1 MNLRGIKKC
10 RHLLSEKGFTL
21 VELMIVVALLAILG
35 GIANLLMPPMLSNY
49 YLTAAIKQL
58 SLDLMVCRERAISE
72 GTQFRVTFDVANNCY
87 HIDRWTETAPPGSGI
102 WTWTNPDNA
111 VDPNPLTVSV
121 VPSGGQGYGIQ
132 FGASVVDGSVI
143 EFAPRGITT
152 FTGANYSNA
161 PGISI
166 TNGSKTG
173 SFTVSFT
180 GKIGAITWS

>member
-1 MNLRGIKKC
+1 MNLRGIKKD

-58 SLDLMVCRERAISE
+58 SLDLMVYRERAISE
-72 GTQFRVTFDVANNCY
+72 GTQFKVTFDVPNNCY
-87 HIDRWTETAPPGSGI
+87 RIERETATGSNS
-102 WTWTNPDNA
+102 WTHPDNTA
-111 VDPNPLTVSV
+111 LPSPPNWLNISV

-132 FGASVVDGSVI
+132 FGASIVDGSSIV
-143 EFAPRGITT
+143 FAPRGIAT
-152 FTGANYSNA
+152 FTGASYSNPPA
-161 PGISI
+161 ISI

-173 SFTVSFT
+173 SFTVRIT

>member
-1 MNLRGIKKC
+1 MSLWGIKK
-10 RHLLSEKGFTL
+10 RRYQKGFTL

-35 GIANLLMPPMLSNY
+35 GIANLLMPRLLSNY

-58 SLDLMVCRERAISE
+58 SLDLLVYRERAISE

-87 HIDRWTETAPPGSGI
+87 RIDRETATGSGN
-102 WTWTNPDNA
+102 WTNPDNTA
-111 VDPNPLTVSV
+111 SLIPLAVSV

-132 FGASVVDGSVI
+132 FDASVVNGSSIV
-143 EFAPRGITT
+143 FAPRGITT
-152 FTGANYSNA
+152 FTGANYSNP

-173 SFTVSFT
+173 SFTIRIT
-180 GKIGAITWS
+180 GKIGDITWI

>member
-1 MNLRGIKKC
+1 MNLRGIKKG
-10 RHLLSEKGFTL
+10 RPLLSEKGFTL

-58 SLDLMVCRERAISE
+58 SLDLMVYRERAISE
-72 GTQFRVTFDVANNCY
+72 GTPFRVTFDVPNNCY
-87 HIDRWTETAPPGSGI
+87 RIDRETATGSGI
-102 WTWTNPDNA
+102 WTNPDNTA
-111 VDPNPLTVSV
+111 DPNPLTVSV

-132 FGASVVDGSVI
+132 FGASVVDGSFI
-143 EFAPRGITT
+143 EFAPRGITAG
-152 FTGANYSNA
+152 GANFSV
-161 PGISI
+161 

-173 SFTVSFT
+173 SFTLSFT